1 MSGHTIDNERGAKR
15 AEELRKRFKKF
26 STASLGRSGP
36 RNPFNMNVGRRSD
49 TSRYNPQSKA
59 LAFWLVLA
67 LLVMS
72 ATLFL

>member
-15 AEELRKRFKKF
+15 AEELRKRFNKV
-26 STASLGRSGP
+26 STASLGRSGT
-36 RNPFNMNVGRRSD
+36 RNPFNMDVGRRSD
-49 TSRYNPQSKA
+49 TARYNSQSKA

-67 LLVMS
+67 LLIMS

>member
-15 AEELRKRFKKF
+15 AEELRKRFKRV
-26 STASLGRSGP
+26 STASLGGSGS
-36 RNPFNMNVGRRSD
+36 RNPFNMDVGRRAD
-49 TSRYNPQSKA
+49 ASRYNSQSKA
-59 LAFWLVLA
+59 LAFWLVVA